1 MSALDQVPEVDALAL
16 GLDVVYPVDDELLL
30 DIDSSADAEWLT
42 QMVEVLRENG
52 EPIEIEKTTTS
63 KSGNLHVYIKM
74 GRKLSPI
81 ERVALQA
88 CLGSDR
94 KRELLSVLRIWYTD
108 RAPTV
113 LFEKP
118 TS

>member
-1 MSALDQVPEVDALAL
+1 MSTLDEVPETDARRL
-16 GLDVVYPVDDELLL
+16 GLDVVYPEKDQLLL
-30 DIDSSADAEWLT
+30 DIDSDADATWME
-42 QMVEVLRENG
+42 QMLDVLRENG
-52 EPIEIEKTTTS
+52 AEVSVEKTTTS
-63 KSGNLHVYIKM
+63 KSGNLHVYIRM
-74 GRKLSPI
+74 GRDLTPI

>member
-1 MSALDQVPEVDALAL
+1 MSALDQVPEVDAQAL
-16 GLDVVYPVDDELLL
+16 GLNVVYPADDELLL
-30 DIDSSADAEWLT
+30 DIDSNADAEWLV
-42 QMVEVLRENG
+42 QMLDVLREND
-52 EPIEIEKTTTS
+52 ESVEVEKTTTS

-74 GRKLSPI
+74 DRKLSSI

-118 TS
+118 S